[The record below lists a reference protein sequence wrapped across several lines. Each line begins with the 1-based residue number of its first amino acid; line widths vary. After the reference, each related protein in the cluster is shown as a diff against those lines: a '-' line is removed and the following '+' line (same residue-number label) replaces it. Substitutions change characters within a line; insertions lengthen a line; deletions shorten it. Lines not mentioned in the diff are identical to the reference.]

1 MHLQWQ
7 EGELKP
13 TTVQSP
19 VSMSASQGPPS
30 VASRRRTG
38 SSLGQSTSS
47 ISTPGRRSSL
57 AVSVNGPPA
66 FKGRLSL
73 NVSNSG
79 VPRSPLSPSPR
90 GGTPAPAT
98 FSVRFGQAAILTAP
112 PKLVAIV
119 ETPDIAVGAVDPLK
133 RRVVTATRFS
143 SRAGADRRVRTARHV
158 FLSPKELGRLTYGFL
173 PDLLDDA

>member
-19 VSMSASQGPPS
+19 VSLSASQGPPS
-30 VASRRRTG
+30 LAASRRRTG
-38 SSLGQSTSS
+38 SSLGHSTSS

-57 AVSVNGPPA
+57 ATSVNAPPPL
-66 FKGRLSL
+66 KGRLSL
-73 NVSNSG
+73 NVSQSG
-79 VPRSPLSPSPR
+79 ARSPLSPSPR
-90 GGTPAPAT
+90 GGTPAPPT

-143 SRAGADRRVRTARHV
+143 SRAGADRRVR
-158 FLSPKELGRLTYGFL
+158 LILPKRKGRLIYLFL
-173 PDLLDDA
+173 